1 MDVSRSAS
9 CDPKSVASQRY
20 YEVHLQKWRAP
31 VQPQT
36 WVRPLRPLIDQIQ
49 IKRIGPNM
57 CRPTTALNKK
67 ILPDVCPHPNL
78 DPLQPKFGAARMAL
92 SQGNMRTDAA
102 HSRSFLI
109 FAAILICLFSPPIR
123 AIAQEALA
131 ASISSTSSA
140 TASSPTTPT
149 ALPTEQTGTGIFS
162 RLPFKLSISVRG
174 GYDDNVSNSNVVGQ
188 QGSGYT
194 TASVAATYEFG
205 SPRTRLNLEAGV
217 GYTYYWDTIRTPGT
231 NNYDLNDYL
240 SLSLVHKATPRLT
253 LNATTYLSYQTEP
266 DFAIAQGV
274 NRRSG
279 NYFFTSD
286 KFGAVYLWSPRFST
300 ATSYTL
306 TALNY
311 DDLAIGQFDDR
322 FENTFGNE
330 FRFLMWQTTTL
341 VAEYRLQI
349 VSYIHDSSRD
359 SLSHY
364 FLGGLDHTFNPRLT
378 GSLRGGVQFVEYE
391 QAGSQSSPYFDGS
404 LNYVLGKQTSLG
416 WTARYSI
423 ETADVASNQS
433 RKTFRTGLNGNY
445 NFTPRIRG
453 SVGIYYSHD
462 DYQDFNPLGAPVP
475 GFVEDSIDMSLSLRY
490 SVTRYW
496 GVEAGYN
503 YTDVSSDEPFRE
515 YSRNRYWA
523 GLNVTF

>member
-1 MDVSRSAS
+1 
-9 CDPKSVASQRY
+9 
-20 YEVHLQKWRAP
+20 
-31 VQPQT
+31 
-36 WVRPLRPLIDQIQ
+36 
-49 IKRIGPNM
+49 
-57 CRPTTALNKK
+57 
-67 ILPDVCPHPNL
+67 
-78 DPLQPKFGAARMAL
+78 MAL
-92 SQGNMRTDAA
+92 SEGNMRNDAA
-102 HSRSFLI
+102 HSGTFLI
-109 FAAILICLFSPPIR
+109 FAAILICLLSPATR
-123 AIAQEALA
+123 AIAQEALTS
-131 ASISSTSSA
+131 SISSASSA
-140 TASSPTTPT
+140 TASSPTSAT
-149 ALPTEQTGTGIFS
+149 AVPTEQTGTGLFS
-162 RLPFKLSISVRG
+162 RLPFKLTISVRG
-174 GYDDNVSNSNVVGQ
+174 GYDDNVSNTNSGGK

-194 TASVAATYEFG
+194 SGNVSATYEFG
-205 SPRTRLNLEAGV
+205 SPRTRLDLEAGV
-217 GYTYYWDTIRTPGT
+217 GATYYWDTIRTPGT

-240 SLSLVHKATPRLT
+240 SLSVVHKATPRLT

-378 GSLRGGVQFVEYE
+378 GSLRGGVQFVDYE